1 VNPLVSQALSLSLY
15 FVALAFAAFAA
26 SGRGYR
32 LVVALFVL
40 AFGVGSVN
48 VLIEAVVFDVMS
60 VNNTLPAFAFHAVT
74 FAILAVIAAAATRKL
89 TGGAKIDIALRLT
102 PVRIVAVALVYAA
115 LYFVAGMLIYP
126 YVEEFYAGRPV
137 PSGATV
143 FVLQIFRGLIYLASA
158 IPLLWLN
165 PRFPRLVLGVAFP
178 LIAGFAPLVADIPS
192 MPLWVRAAHAI
203 EIASSNA
210 LFGVFLAWLIMPR
223 TFEPRGGAPPFRFGT
238 P

>member
-1 VNPLVSQALSLSLY
+1 VNLLVSQVLSFSLY
-15 FVALAFAAFAA
+15 FIALAVAAFAA
-26 SGRGYR
+26 SGRGFR

-60 VNNTLPAFAFHAVT
+60 LNDTLPAFAFHVVA
-74 FAILAVIAAAATRKL
+74 FAILAIVAAAATGKL
-89 TGGAKIDIALRLT
+89 TGGARADIALRLT
-102 PVRIVAVALVYAA
+102 PVRIGAVALVYAVV
-115 LYFVAGMLIYP
+115 YFVAGMLIYP

-137 PSGATV
+137 PSGSTV
-143 FVLQIFRGLIYLASA
+143 FILQIFRGLIYLASA

-178 LIAGFAPLVADIPS
+178 LIAGLAPLVADHPS
-192 MPLWVRAAHAI
+192 MPAWVRAVHAI

-210 LFGVFLAWLIMPR
+210 LFGVFLAWVIMPR
-223 TFEPRGGAPPFRFGT
+223 APNAGEGARVQPEGRA
-238 P
+238 